1 MRLVA
6 RLNARETLG
15 DRVMKVDHAGEHG
28 AVCIYLAQRWA
39 ARLRALVIA
48 ANVFGFVWSYVRK
61 RKA

>member
-1 MRLVA
+1 
-6 RLNARETLG
+6 
-15 DRVMKVDHAGEHG
+15 MKVDHAGEHG